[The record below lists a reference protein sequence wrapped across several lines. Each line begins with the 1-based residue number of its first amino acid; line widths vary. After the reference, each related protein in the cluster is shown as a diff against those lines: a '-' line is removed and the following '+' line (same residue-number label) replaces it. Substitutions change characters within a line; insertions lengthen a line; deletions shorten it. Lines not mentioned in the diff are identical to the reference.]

1 MASKSNAGDAAKA
14 YRLRRREKA
23 GEALD
28 PIDKL
33 WLVNYTEKV
42 EARDAKRGQRR
53 PLSAGRDIGASRATR
68 KITLDID
75 EEQES
80 AGTGG
85 AAAAAAV
92 AALESR
98 EEGRRLDYLTV
109 GAIDA
114 LREACSVYRD
124 ICVSLRERTET
135 LEATHIA
142 MLDGVREHYAART
155 EAEMALAQR
164 EALETNENPA
174 TAIMVQMIA
183 QKLGLSPTGNP
194 FARPPVGKGP
204 HKGS

>member
-1 MASKSNAGDAAKA
+1 MATKSNAGDAAKA
-14 YRLRRREKA
+14 YRLRRREKG
-23 GEALD
+23 GETLD

-33 WLVNYTEKV
+33 WLVNYEEQV
-42 EARDAKRGQRR
+42 DARDKKRGQKRKR
-53 PLSAGRDIGASRATR
+53 LASGDIGASRATR

-92 AALESR
+92 AAIESR

-135 LEATHIA
+135 LEATH
-142 MLDGVREHYAART
+142 
-155 EAEMALAQR
+155 
-164 EALETNENPA
+164 
-174 TAIMVQMIA
+174 
-183 QKLGLSPTGNP
+183 
-194 FARPPVGKGP
+194 
-204 HKGS
+204 